1 MINEYIRALGYNE
14 DGDQDCRLTVVCDTI
29 QDAREATV
37 SLKERYR
44 LYEVVWEGKG
54 GKLVYTRN
62 YSVCGASFAI
72 EQSNDAWAS
81 WQTEI
86 DERAQLRY

>member
-1 MINEYIRALGYNE
+1 MINENIAALGYNE

-37 SLKERYR
+37 YLKERYG
-44 LYEVVWEGKG
+44 LHNVTWEGKG

-72 EQSNDAWAS
+72 EQRNDRWAS
-81 WQTEI
+81 
-86 DERAQLRY
+86 AQSEMEYRY